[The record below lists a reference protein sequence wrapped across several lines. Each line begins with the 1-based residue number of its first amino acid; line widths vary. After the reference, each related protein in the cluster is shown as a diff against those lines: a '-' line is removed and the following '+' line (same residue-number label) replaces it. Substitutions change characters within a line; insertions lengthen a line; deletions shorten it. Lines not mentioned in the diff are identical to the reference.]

1 MNKWAMIGAA
11 VAGTLLVSTLLVV
24 GGDRLKHGDPE
35 AAHSTAG
42 MPWQIEPLPGGRSR
56 ILGPAGLVLGGQ
68 AGDQPAAGVL
78 ADVRR
83 LWPDTTQIAIVAAT
97 GETGTL
103 EAYVDP
109 VTLGFVTGKLVVSLA
124 LPADQIQQMREHSPK
139 VEFMESTTRKFTL
152 APDDLQRAMAAPISA
167 VTLIPQAQLDEA
179 TVLQR
184 FGAPAERVSGATGVT
199 HLLYPEHGLDV
210 AIHAEGKDLLQY
222 VAPAHFH
229 ERLRAPLHRANAA
242 ASQP

>member
-1 MNKWAMIGAA
+1 MNKWTVIGAA
-11 VAGTLLVSTLLVV
+11 VAGTLVLSTLLVV
-24 GGDRLKHGDPE
+24 GGARLKHDDPH
-35 AAHSTAG
+35 AAQSAAG
-42 MPWQIEPLPGGRSR
+42 TPWQIEALPGGRSR

-83 LWPDTTQIAIVAAT
+83 LWPDTSQIAIVAAT
-97 GETGTL
+97 GENGAL

-109 VTLGFVTGKLVVSLA
+109 VTLGFVTGKLVVSVD
-124 LPADQIQQMREHSPK
+124 LPEDQILQMRERSPK

-152 APDDLQRAMAAPISA
+152 APDDLQRALAAPIRA
-167 VTLIPQAQLDEA
+167 VALIPQAQLDEE

-184 FGAPAERVSGATGVT
+184 FGAPAERVAGATGVT
-199 HLLYPEHGLDV
+199 HLLYPERGLDV
-210 AIHAEGKDLLQY
+210 SIHADGKDLLQY
-222 VAPAHFH
+222 VAPSQFD
-229 ERLRAPLHRANAA
+229 ERLRAPLHRARA